1 MSTTLKQIISTVL
14 ALSFIA
20 LGVGFFVVKDIKAFV
35 IGLVFGTIFS
45 ILKLILTEKTL
56 NKAMDMQDVK
66 AANYCRLHYTL
77 RYFLTFAVLLVAVF
91 KHFNLVAVVI
101 GILLPVP
108 AGYIVNIK
116 MKKENN
122 I

>member
-1 MSTTLKQIISTVL
+1 MSSTLKQMIKTIL
-14 ALSFIA
+14 ALAFIV
-20 LGVGFFVVKDIKAFV
+20 LGIGFFVSKDLKSFI
-35 IGLVFGTIFS
+35 IGLIFGTIFA

-56 NKAMDMQDVK
+56 NKAMDMQASK
-66 AANYCRLHYTL
+66 ATNYCRLHYTL

-91 KHFNLVAVVI
+91 RNFNIIAVII

-108 AGYIVNIK
+108 AGYIINIK
-116 MKKENN
+116 LKKENN